1 MLVLGLV
8 GGFALVG
15 ALLLFILRPASG
27 GRHEVPSR
35 SRRGRGWFGGDG
47 GGWFGGDGGGGWFS
61 GGDGG
66 GGFGGGDGGGGGC

>member
-47 GGWFGGDGGGGWFS
+47 GGGWFS